1 MENTGNFVNLNYFE
15 KIMIYKL
22 RTMNIDTLNNL
33 ADVAE
38 GLDNLMV
45 KYAKETNNLEDLI
58 KNIKSKRY
66 TQTRIQ
72 RILLYVLFEI
82 TKEDMKKSKEL
93 MPYVRVLGMD
103 NNGEKLLKNIDQ
115 KVLITSVKK
124 FYDNCENSDYKRL
137 LDLDIK
143 ATNVYSLMSNK
154 DYSADLDYTEGLV
167 IK

>member
-1 MENTGNFVNLNYFE
+1 
-15 KIMIYKL
+15 MIYKL
-22 RTMNIDTLNNL
+22 RTMDASTLNNL

-82 TKEDMKKSKEL
+82 TKDDMKLSKEI

-103 NNGEKLLKNIDQ
+103 SEGEKILKSIDSS
-115 KVLITSVKK
+115 VLVTSVKK
-124 FYDNCENSDYKRL
+124 FYDGCSDEYKRL

-143 ATNVYSLMSNK
+143 ATNVYSLMNNK
-154 DYSADLDYTEGLV
+154 NYDADLDYTERL
-167 IK
+167 IRK